1 MRGRK
6 CAAGASLAFG
16 PLGFFL
22 PTAVPSD
29 ILGSGQSIHVGIAR
43 KPPQPTPS
51 VARAQSPGAPVSSVS
66 VEVLR
71 ELQALQGTGDA
82 ILDALVPRARLQEL
96 AAGERLLNRGEA
108 NRRVYVVVS
117 GRLRVELDGGSP
129 PLATINP
136 GETVGEMSLLAGS
149 AATATVSAEEPVR
162 LLVLD
167 EETFWWLAESSHE
180 FSVGL
185 LVRLAKR
192 LRSNNETVQ
201 ENIALRRQFEQAALS
216 DPLTGFR
223 NRRWFDQTLPRI
235 VQRHLRASEPLC
247 IAMMDIDHFKRVNDN
262 FGHAAG
268 DAVLL
273 QVGRLVRGSLRPSDF
288 AARVGGEEFVL
299 ILPQTSLPGAISA
312 IERLREAIAATA
324 FEHDGR
330 RLLQVTVSLGLV
342 ALERGTTSEQLLARA
357 DVALY
362 AAKQGGRNRTE
373 WPRQEARP
381 EKARRTLR
389 RRAGTT
395 SAGSR
400 RRR

>member
-1 MRGRK
+1 M
-6 CAAGASLAFG
+6 S
-16 PLGFFL
+16 
-22 PTAVPSD
+22 S
-29 ILGSGQSIHVGIAR
+29 SR
-43 KPPQPTPS
+43 KPPRRTPPG
-51 VARAQSPGAPVSSVS
+51 ARAEPAGDPVSSVS

-82 ILDALVPRARLQEL
+82 ILDALVPRARLRQL
-96 AAGERLLNRGEA
+96 AAGQRLLKRGDS
-108 NRRVYVVVS
+108 NLRVYVVIS

-129 PLATINP
+129 PLAYINR
-136 GETVGEMSLLAGS
+136 GETVGELSLLAGS
-149 AATATVSAEEPVR
+149 AATATVVAEEPAQ

-192 LRSNNETVQ
+192 LRTNNDAVQ

-223 NRRWFDQTLPRI
+223 NRRWLDQTLPRI
-235 VQRHLRASEPLC
+235 VQRHLHASEPLC
-247 IAMMDIDHFKRVNDN
+247 IAMMDIDHFKRVNDG

-273 QVGRLVRGSLRPSDF
+273 QVGRLVRGNLRPTDF
-288 AARVGGEEFVL
+288 AARVGGEEFAL
-299 ILPQTSLPGAISA
+299 ILPQTLLPGAVSA

-324 FEHDGR
+324 FHHERR
-330 RLLQVTVSLGLV
+330 RLPQVTVSLGLV
-342 ALERGTTSEQLLARA
+342 GLEQGTNPGQLLAQA

-373 WPRQEARP
+373 WPGRSASP
-381 EKARRTLR
+381 EKAKRTPP
-389 RRAGTT
+389 RRAGTK
-395 SAGSR
+395 SAGSPNR
-400 RRR
+400 R